1 MSCGRFEIKRYFPQT
16 NLLIAQWG
24 ELSLFSIKC
33 RKTVI
38 VTLSCAV
45 LFGDQKIRR
54 ETADFLSM
62 ANSINDDN
70 RHTFVRNTI

>member
-38 VTLSCAV
+38 VTLSCAI
-45 LFGDQKIRR
+45 LFEFKDGFDCSKSN
-54 ETADFLSM
+54 EVAVFEEFAL
-62 ANSINDDN
+62 NL
-70 RHTFVRNTI
+70 FVIDVEPV